1 MAKKKSWFS
10 LLKRLFIW
18 GTHSTQDKKEK
29 RRKWIFGRLKSKRLP
44 SIKAPLPSKGTTLS
58 EAEKEQ
64 SKHAL
69 TVAIAS
75 AAVAEAAVTAAHV
88 AAEVVCLTGQCKENS
103 EESQPVQTAFRGYL
117 ARKALRLTQ
126 KGVAADIMLDTTM
139 RGYIWS
145 IQDEDFSALSF
156 ETMKKSPRRGAKVEL
171 LICTR
176 DARFV

>member
-1 MAKKKSWFS
+1 MDSVSHETENF
-10 LLKRLFIW
+10 FI
-18 GTHSTQDKKEK
+18 QKEK

-58 EAEKEQ
+58 EAEQEQ

-117 ARKALRLTQ
+117 VSL
-126 KGVAADIMLDTTM
+126 
-139 RGYIWS
+139 S
-145 IQDEDFSALSF
+145 NPFS
-156 ETMKKSPRRGAKVEL
+156 
-171 LICTR
+171 LICVTLRPLCIIFTFTAKFLTR
-176 DARFV
+176 GFLTAFSVLKNSTQRE